1 LLARPVK
8 GAIMIRRR
16 FISLLVAF
24 PLLAAASRLAS
35 AADKPIERFEAF
47 AVSLGT
53 GRANVIEIGITRW
66 STDAERDSL
75 LTALQEFGQ
84 DKLLDA
90 LMKIRPPV
98 GYVRRSGSVGWD
110 MYYARNHVMPDG
122 SRRVVCATNRPV
134 NFREAAN
141 NTRSMQYQFTVIE
154 MHLGA
159 NGEGEGKIVPAAKV
173 TWDHEAKRLE
183 IENYNALPVD
193 LTKVVSKAP

>member
-1 LLARPVK
+1 
-8 GAIMIRRR
+8 MSRRITMP
-16 FISLLVAF
+16 FLVSVLLVAGAWGVA
-24 PLLAAASRLAS
+24 L
-35 AADKPIERFEAF
+35 AADKPVERFEAY

-53 GRANVIEIGITRW
+53 GRSAVIEIAINRW
-66 STDAERDSL
+66 STDAERDTL
-75 LTALQEFGQ
+75 LTTLQEFGQ

-98 GYVRRSGSVGWD
+98 GYIRRTGSVAWD
-110 MYYARNHVMPDG
+110 LYYARNHAMPDG

-134 NFREAAN
+134 NFGEASN
-141 NTRSMQYQFTVIE
+141 NTRSMDYQFTIIE
-154 MHLGA
+154 LRLGA

-193 LTKVVSKAP
+193 LTKVTTKAP